1 MISRPKSSR
10 TKKGTKRATRPSPA
24 QLDRLIA
31 EAIVDAYNES
41 EQVGGIS
48 TMMEECLA
56 FPFTTEVLGVAV
68 TVVGVDLTG
77 DDRIVALC
85 RRGKARQRISVLDLP
100 LPEPPP
106 QGAEWIHAYRRW
118 RG

>member
-1 MISRPKSSR
+1 MVSHPKSER
-10 TKKGTKRATRPSPA
+10 TKKGTKCATRPSPA
-24 QLDRLIA
+24 QLNRLIA
-31 EAIVDAYNES
+31 EAIVDAYNDS
-41 EQVGGIS
+41 EQVGGFY
-48 TMMEECLA
+48 TMMEEFLA

-85 RRGKARQRISVLDLP
+85 RRGKARQRIPVLDLP
-100 LPEPPP
+100 LPQPPP
-106 QGAEWIHAYRRW
+106 KGAEWIHAYRRW

>member
-1 MISRPKSSR
+1 MVSLPRSES
-10 TKKGTKRATRPSPA
+10 TKKAKTRATRPSSA

-31 EAIVDAYNES
+31 EAVVDAYNES
-41 EQVGGIS
+41 DQVGGFY
-48 TMMEECLA
+48 TMMEESLVV
-56 FPFTTEVLGVAV
+56 PFTTEVLGVAV

-85 RRGKARQRISVLDLP
+85 RRGKACQRIPVLDLP

-106 QGAEWIHAYRRW
+106 KGAEWIHAYRRW

>member
-1 MISRPKSSR
+1 LVSRPSSEL
-10 TKKGTKRATRPSPA
+10 TKKRKRRATHPSSA

-31 EAIVDAYNES
+31 EATVDAYNES
-41 EQVGGIS
+41 EQAGGLY

-56 FPFTTEVLGVAV
+56 VPFTTEFLGVAV
-68 TVVGVDLTG
+68 TVVGVDLTE

-85 RRGKARQRISVLDLP
+85 RRGKARQRIPVLDVP

-106 QGAEWIHAYRRW
+106 KGVEWIHAYRRW

>member
-1 MISRPKSSR
+1 MISRPKPR
-10 TKKGTKRATRPSPA
+10 RAKKGTNRAMRPSPA

-41 EQVGGIS
+41 EQVGGFY
-48 TMMEECLA
+48 TRMEESLA

-85 RRGKARQRISVLDLP
+85 RRGRARQRISVLDLP
-100 LPEPPP
+100 LPTPEPK
-106 QGAEWIHAYRRW
+106 GAEWIHSYRRW

>member
-1 MISRPKSSR
+1 MTSRPKPSR
-10 TKKGTKRATRPSPA
+10 TNRRKKRAARPSPA

-31 EAIVDAYNES
+31 EAIVDAYNDS
-41 EQVGGIS
+41 EQVGGFY
-48 TMMEECLA
+48 TMMEESLA
-56 FPFTTEVLGVAV
+56 FPFTTDVLGVAV

-85 RRGKARQRISVLDLP
+85 RRGKARQRIPILDLP

>member
-1 MISRPKSSR
+1 MVSRPKPEP
-10 TKKGTKRATRPSPA
+10 TKKSKARATCPSPA

-31 EAIVDAYNES
+31 EAIADAYNES
-41 EQVGGIS
+41 EQVGGFY
-48 TMMEECLA
+48 TMMEESLA

-77 DDRIVALC
+77 DDRIVAVC
-85 RRGKARQRISVLDLP
+85 RRGKARQRIPVLDLP

-106 QGAEWIHAYRRW
+106 KGAEWIHAYRRW

>member
-1 MISRPKSSR
+1 MVSRPRSEP
-10 TKKGTKRATRPSPA
+10 TKKRRRSATRPSPA

-31 EAIVDAYNES
+31 EATVDACNES
-41 EQVGGIS
+41 EQMGGFY
-48 TMMEECLA
+48 TMMEEFLA
-56 FPFTTEVLGVAV
+56 VPFTTEVLGVAV
-68 TVVGVDLTG
+68 TVVGVGLTE

-85 RRGKARQRISVLDLP
+85 RRGKARQWISVLDLP

-106 QGAEWIHAYRRW
+106 KGVEWIHAFRRW

>member
-1 MISRPKSSR
+1 MISRPKPSR
-10 TKKGTKRATRPSPA
+10 TKKRKTRVTRPSPA

-31 EAIVDAYNES
+31 EAIVDAYHES
-41 EQVGGIS
+41 EQVGGFY
-48 TMMEECLA
+48 TMMEESLA
-56 FPFTTEVLGVAV
+56 FPFTTGVLGVTV

-85 RRGKARQRISVLDLP
+85 RRGRARQRISVLDLP
-100 LPEPPP
+100 LPTPAPK
-106 QGAEWIHAYRRW
+106 GAEWIHAFRRW

>member
-1 MISRPKSSR
+1 MVSRPKSER
-10 TKKGTKRATRPSPA
+10 TKKRTKRATRPSPA

-41 EQVGGIS
+41 EQVGGLY

-56 FPFTTEVLGVAV
+56 VPFTTEVLGVAV

-85 RRGKARQRISVLDLP
+85 RRGKACQRILVLDLP

-106 QGAEWIHAYRRW
+106 KGAEWIHAYRRW
-118 RG
+118 RE